1 MIANVGSKTK
11 EQLLEEF
18 SQKNSHN
25 TLEGEQYTAA
35 IMVKS
40 AADIESAVT
49 DFKAVAKNIGD
60 SSGELSKKLLW
71 LNIVLTIAT
80 AVGAIA
86 TVILVFKR

>member
-1 MIANVGSKTK
+1 MIANVSSKTK

-25 TLEGEQYTAA
+25 TLEGEQFTAA

-40 AADIESAVT
+40 AADIESAVN
-49 DFKAVAKNIGD
+49 DFKIVAKDIGK
-60 SSGELSKKLLW
+60 SSDGLSKKLLW

-80 AVGAIA
+80 VLGAVA
-86 TVILVFKR
+86 TIILAFK